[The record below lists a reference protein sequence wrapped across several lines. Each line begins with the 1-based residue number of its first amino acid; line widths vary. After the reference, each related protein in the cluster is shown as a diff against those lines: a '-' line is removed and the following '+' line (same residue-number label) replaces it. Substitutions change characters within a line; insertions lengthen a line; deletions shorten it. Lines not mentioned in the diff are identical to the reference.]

1 MNSDLLIPA
10 VGVLILV
17 LLLVALVRIRT
28 RGRGPA
34 PELDEVEVEALEEMI
49 EAEVEAPPREAE
61 PEVAPEVV
69 PEAPPEPVVPKVSRL
84 ARGLAKTRS
93 ALASTLTALKLRDR
107 LDSESWDEIEEALIR
122 ADVGIDATDRV
133 LTALRESD
141 PSPEEL
147 LPALR
152 EELVTILNKG
162 DTTLRLKAGDVSVWL
177 VIGVNGVG
185 KTTSIAKLAHRL
197 QDEGRSVVLAAGDT
211 FRAAAIEQL
220 GTWAGRLDLHMV
232 KHAPGADPGAV
243 VFDALE
249 HAKAKSIDVVI
260 VDTAGRL
267 HTKANLMD
275 ELKKVKRIADRE
287 STGVAEVLLVLDATV
302 GQNGLAQ
309 ARAFQEAM
317 GATGVILTKLDGTA
331 RGGIVIAVQEEL
343 GIPVKAVGI
352 GEAIDDLET
361 FDPESFVDALLQ

>member
-10 VGVLILV
+10 LGVLILV
-17 LLLVALVRIRT
+17 VFLVTLVRVRT

-34 PELDEVEVEALEEMI
+34 PDLDEVDVETLEEML
-49 EAEVEAPPREAE
+49 EADVEAPVLEEELELE
-61 PEVAPEVV
+61 PVEV
-69 PEAPPEPVVPKVSRL
+69 PEAPPQPVVPKVSRL
-84 ARGLAKTRS
+84 ARGLTKTRS
-93 ALASTLTALKLRDR
+93 ALASTLKALKLQDR
-107 LDSESWDEIEEALIR
+107 LEPESWDEIEEALIR

-133 LTALRESD
+133 ITALRKSD
-141 PSPEEL
+141 PSPEDL
-147 LPALR
+147 QPALR
-152 EELVTILNKG
+152 TELVEILNKG
-162 DTTLRLKAGDVSVWL
+162 DSSLNLKDGEVSVWL

-197 QDEGRSVVLAAGDT
+197 KGEGKSVVLAAGDT

-232 KHAPGADPGAV
+232 KHAQGADPGAV

-287 STGVAEVLLVLDATV
+287 SSGVAEVLLVLDATV

-343 GIPVKAVGI
+343 GIPVKAVGV
-352 GEAIDDLET
+352 GEGLDDLET
-361 FDPESFVDALLQ
+361 FDAESFVDALLE